1 MQIAYLENLENS
13 RDFKGSLLTKGHVPP
28 GATSLSLVGLF
39 LHVPNFFLRLHFIAF
54 SLLKE
59 STRYMFV
66 MEETG
71 SRSHAGPRRLREE
84 GGVVRVLGHLASSD
98 RDDLLGLTA
107 QASSPWPQHA
117 TALSR

>member
-1 MQIAYLENLENS
+1 MRIVYLENLENS
-13 RDFKGSLLTKGHVPP
+13 RDFKGSLLTKGHFPP

-59 STRYMFV
+59 STHYKFAV
-66 MEETG
+66 EETG
-71 SRSHAGPRRLREE
+71 SSSHSGPRRLREE
-84 GGVVRVLGHLASSD
+84 GEVGRVLGHSASSD
-98 RDDLLGLTA
+98 TDSLLGLTA
-107 QASSPWPQHA
+107 QASSPWSRHA